1 MKITIKEIY
10 EDFLRH
16 KAFLQSDEIALRE
29 LICFVNNYENMSQ
42 FYTRK
47 DDKIKDISAIRAY
60 WARYLNGEPV
70 QYITKRAHFLGEY
83 FYVDERVL
91 IPRMETEEVV
101 NLAVQLI
108 KEIYNNEP
116 LNIADIGTGSGAIA
130 LTLKKAFPNSNIYA
144 TDISKEALSVAKK
157 NASRFDRKINFLEGD
172 SLNPLILNRIKVNVI
187 VSNPPYVE
195 VNDSLDKSVRDYEP
209 NLALIKQKPKSI
221 YQNILEK
228 ISFVATFPLLV
239 VFEIGHDMKEEI
251 INLIQKFAPQAKF
264 EVIKDI
270 NNKNR
275 IAYFYLE
282 NLQ

>member
-16 KAFLQSDEIALRE
+16 KPFLQSDEIALRE

-42 FYTRK
+42 FYTQK
-47 DDKIKDISAIRAY
+47 DDEIKDISAIRAY

-101 NLAVQLI
+101 NLAVKLI

-172 SLNPLILNRIKVNVI
+172 SLNPLILNRIKANVI

-195 VNDSLDKSVRDYEP
+195 VNDSLDKSVKDYEP

-228 ISFVATFPLLV
+228 ISFVATLPLLV